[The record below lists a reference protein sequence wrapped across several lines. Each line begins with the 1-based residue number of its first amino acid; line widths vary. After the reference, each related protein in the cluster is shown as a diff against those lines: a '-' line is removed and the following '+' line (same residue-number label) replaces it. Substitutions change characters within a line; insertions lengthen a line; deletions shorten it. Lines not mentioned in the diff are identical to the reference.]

1 MKIKFK
7 IKFPLGGGGDM
18 KDRLERFVRD
28 NREAFD
34 DCEPSNDLWKK
45 IETETAK
52 KLPKSKRLNGKIVSL
67 GGPKFAWRIAASI
80 AILLTISYLAFNYGK
95 SVAQNPDI
103 VALSPKY
110 AKELT
115 QFTSLVEEKRGELKF
130 LEQEDPMLYH
140 DFNADLK
147 GLDQDYQKLKA
158 ELPKNPNQE
167 ELLKAMMQNLSMQIE
182 LLNQQLQIIQKI
194 KASKNEKINTVI

>member
-1 MKIKFK
+1 
-7 IKFPLGGGGDM
+7 M

-34 DCEPSNDLWKK
+34 DYEPSNDLWKK
-45 IETETAK
+45 IEKETAK
-52 KLPKSKRLNGKIVSL
+52 QQPKGKRLNGKIMSL

-80 AILLTISYLAFNYGK
+80 AIVFTISYLAFNYGK

-103 VALSPKY
+103 VALSPTY

-140 DFNADLK
+140 DFNAELK

-167 ELLKAMMQNLSMQIE
+167 ELLKAMTQNLSMQIE

-194 KASKNEKINTVI
+194 KASKNEKISTII

>member
-1 MKIKFK
+1 
-7 IKFPLGGGGDM
+7 M

-34 DCEPSNDLWKK
+34 DYEPSNDLWKK

-52 KLPKSKRLNGKIVSL
+52 KLPKSKRLNGEIVSL

-80 AILLTISYLAFNYGK
+80 SIVLTISYLAFNYGK
-95 SVAQNPDI
+95 SLAQNPDI
-103 VALSPKY
+103 VALSPTY

-115 QFTSLVEEKRGELKF
+115 QFTSLVEQKRGELKF

-140 DFNADLK
+140 DFNTDLK
-147 GLDQDYQKLKA
+147 GLDHDYQKLKA